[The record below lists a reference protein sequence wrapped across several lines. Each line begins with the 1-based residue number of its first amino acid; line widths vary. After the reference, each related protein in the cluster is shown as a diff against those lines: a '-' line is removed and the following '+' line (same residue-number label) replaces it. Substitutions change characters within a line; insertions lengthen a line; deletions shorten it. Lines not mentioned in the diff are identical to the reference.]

1 VSSRRW
7 FRALAGLAVAGLF
20 LALLVRGVNWGEV
33 RRILAGAEWWLLAA
47 GLAALT
53 ADLTARIARWWL
65 MLRAVEPGLSFR
77 ACVRPFLGSL
87 ALNNTVPLRAGDVV
101 RVFGFRRALR
111 APAAHLA
118 GTLMLERM
126 LDLLVLLAILF
137 AGLLGT
143 SHVFPPAFTIAAAAA
158 GLVTLSALVALTV
171 FPQAITRALQALVA
185 RVFRGRSWVPAVSR
199 TVAQVTSA
207 LALLRAPGRAAG
219 LLSLSL
225 LAWLLEGAV
234 FACVAW
240 SLDLPVPWLAPWL
253 ALGAATLATL
263 LPSSPGYVGTF
274 DYFAALGLAAY
285 GAPAAGAT
293 AFALLTHLMLW
304 LPVTAAGLGVL
315 ALGRRSSSRITETIP
330 ANSGLP
336 A

>member
-1 VSSRRW
+1 MSSRRW
-7 FRALAGLAVAGLF
+7 LRALAGLAVAGVF
-20 LALLVRGVNWGEV
+20 LALVIRGVNWAEV
-33 RRILAGAEWWLLAA
+33 RRILAGAEWWVLVA

-53 ADLTARIARWWL
+53 ADLAARIARWWL
-65 MLRAVEPGLSFR
+65 MLRAVEPGLSFG

-143 SHVFPPAFTIAAAAA
+143 SHRLPPAFTIAAAAA
-158 GLVTLSALVALTV
+158 GLVALSALLALTA
-171 FPQAITRALQALVA
+171 FPRAITRAVQQLVA
-185 RVFRGRSWVPAVSR
+185 RVFPGRSWLPVVSR
-199 TVAQVTSA
+199 TVAQVTAA

-274 DYFAALGLAAY
+274 DYFAALGVTAY

-304 LPVTAAGLGVL
+304 LPVTAAGLGAL
-315 ALGRRSSSRITETIP
+315 ALGRRSSSPVTETIP